1 MAQPRPGTLE
11 ALAAAAPDQI
21 VLIEHGTGRSL
32 TRAAWDER
40 AGRLAVA
47 LADRYV
53 TGHGSRVAL
62 RFSRTTL
69 ELFEI
74 VLALAKLGA
83 VPLHLVPGSD
93 TVPGDA
99 GVLLTDDA
107 ASVGRS
113 DTIVVGDAYESLLAA
128 APDAARPSTG
138 VRVAPVTVS
147 TAASGRLAERSDDR
161 MGRGDLAHVLGD
173 LVHRARH
180 RQGRSHLVA
189 APTWL
194 PATLL
199 HANVALLAGGAVV
212 VLPDFAAAAWLDA
225 VGEHEPGTAV
235 LTPAM
240 LDAILVLPRDVL
252 EVCDTTSLDA
262 VVVAGGHV
270 SPADRRAAVDLFGE
284 DQVATLYATA
294 DAGPV
299 AMLDPADVAQDPGT
313 EGTPLRGVHVTIR
326 DEHGASV
333 PRGTAGRIHV
343 TSPLA
348 TGEDVATGDLGR
360 RDEHGRLTVLGP
372 AS

>member
-11 ALAAAAPDQI
+11 ALAAAAPDQT

-32 TRAAWDER
+32 TRRAWDER
-40 AGRLAVA
+40 AGSLAVA
-47 LADRYV
+47 LADRFG

-62 RFSRTTL
+62 RFSRATL

-74 VLALAKLGA
+74 VFALAKLGA
-83 VPLHLVPGSD
+83 VPTHLVPGTD
-93 TVPGDA
+93 APAGDP
-99 GVLLTDDA
+99 GVLLTDDPG
-107 ASVGRS
+107 SGGD
-113 DTIVVGDAYESLLAA
+113 DTTIALGEAYEALLTA
-128 APDAARPSTG
+128 APDATRPSSG

-180 RQGRSHLVA
+180 RQGRSHLLA
-189 APTWL
+189 APSWL

-199 HANVALLAGGAVV
+199 HANVTLLAGGAVV
-212 VLPDFAAAAWLDA
+212 ALPEFSPAAWLAA
-225 VGEHEPGTAV
+225 VAEHEPGTAV
-235 LTPAM
+235 ITVAM
-240 LDAILVLPRDVL
+240 LEAILALPQDVL
-252 EVCDTTSLDA
+252 EECDTTSLDA
-262 VVVAGGHV
+262 VVVAGDHV
-270 SPADRRAAVDLFGE
+270 APQARRAAVDLFGE

-299 AMLDPADVAQDPGT
+299 AMLDPADVSDDPGT

-326 DEHGASV
+326 DADGASV
-333 PRGTAGRIHV
+333 PRGTPGTIHV

-348 TGEDVATGDLGR
+348 VGEDVATGDLGR
-360 RDEHGRLTVLGP
+360 RDEDGRLTVVGR
-372 AS
+372 A